1 MVAVAMDDAPQLQTD
16 TAPLA
21 TRERIKAIAGELYV
35 LRGHDG
41 FSFADIAAA
50 VGTTR
55 ANIHHHFG
63 NKRQLMAELIEG
75 FVADARARITHHWTA
90 GTASFAE
97 RMAAQ
102 IDDLHRFY
110 DRFNRQPGDRNVWS
124 PLARLRLDASALG
137 ALAHGALEQT
147 DRLYDVCLRQ
157 ALKAAIASGEF
168 TADTPVDDV
177 VCVLR
182 VALRSCPPMT
192 QDSGSFA
199 DVERFLLALGRTV
212 AAAWGGAR

>member
-1 MVAVAMDDAPQLQTD
+1 MADAPALQPD
-16 TAPLA
+16 AAPLA

-75 FVADARARITHHWTA
+75 FVADAHARITHHWAA
-90 GTASFAE
+90 GSASFAE

-102 IDDLHRFY
+102 IADFRRFY

-124 PLARLRLDASALG
+124 PLARLRLDAPALG
-137 ALAHGALEQT
+137 ELALDALERN
-147 DRLYDVCLRQ
+147 DRLYDACLRQ
-157 ALKAAIASGEF
+157 ALARAIAAGEF
-168 TADTPVDDV
+168 RPDTPVDDV
-177 VCVLR
+177 ACVLKMAIR
-182 VALRSCPPMT
+182 ACPPMT
-192 QDSGSFA
+192 QDSGGFA
-199 DVERFLLALGRTV
+199 DVERFLATLARTV
-212 AAAWGGAR
+212 MAAWGGRA